1 MFIILLSISIVF
13 SFVFKIGLRK
23 PPIEFIG
30 LEDSFRKNFKKDFN
44 LYFREI
50 NITKYKKK
58 NFFILKNKVLITGDG
73 YWYELI
79 PISSWDFKSIYDY
92 LNSEEK
98 FIDITTFG
106 KKNNFKFDS
115 FSVIKGQN
123 RNLYRSC
130 INYFMDFTVS
140 DDRLVPLMITSITK
154 RNLNQVFSS
163 VLNPFK
169 NKFYVCVIFKTNNK
183 DFFLKT
189 NDSYLKKN
197 IIKSISEAN

>member
-1 MFIILLSISIVF
+1 MLIILLSISIFF

-23 PPIEFIG
+23 PPIEFKG
-30 LEDSFRKNFKKDFN
+30 LEDSFRKNLKKDFN
-44 LYFREI
+44 LFIKEI
-50 NITKYKKK
+50 NTTKYEKKK
-58 NFFILKNKVLITGDG
+58 FFISKNKVLITGDG

-79 PISSWDFKSIYDY
+79 PISSWDFQSIYNY

-98 FIDITTFG
+98 LININTFG
-106 KKNNFKFDS
+106 KNNNFEVDS

-130 INYFMDFTVS
+130 INYFMDFTVT
-140 DDRLVPLMITSITK
+140 DDRLVPPMITSSTT
-154 RNLNQVFSS
+154 RNLNKVFSS

-189 NDSYLKKN
+189 NNSSLKRN
-197 IIKSISEAN
+197 IIKSIAEAH